1 MTTNEDNEL
10 IDSFAT
16 ESLEMLDEVEP
27 IFIELSKSSSYEL
40 DADAIG
46 AAFRLYHSI
55 KGAASFLGFSNVA
68 GITHTAETL
77 LGMLRSGSI
86 AISGSFVTVQLET
99 IDVLR
104 EILRHVQEM
113 RKDVGFEAR
122 KVEIV
127 GRLEHVIAGRSLEGA
142 ESAGGIE
149 APAPAVPAAAAEALA
164 TPSAPA
170 VPAVPAAAEPSAAAD
185 ELPEFVIT
193 DEMRQRFG
201 QESAD
206 VLDEAEHALL
216 SLEKSKPN
224 ERAGLVSEAFRQLH
238 SFKGNCGFMQLGDME
253 KLSHK
258 MENVL
263 GAMRDGTIQ
272 PDSRNVNFLLKSLD
286 LLKTALESLM
296 GGGTGAIPSCRGMLQ
311 FFDEMVLS
319 GPAEPAAPAAPA
331 EPAEPPAEEP
341 APAQE
346 AAAEEA
352 GKGAPE
358 AASIRPAAAVP
369 KAAAAIA
376 PATVPAAEADARKG
390 AAPVAA
396 QAAPMGAS
404 APRRDIRVDVEKLD
418 ALINLVGELII
429 AEAMVLRNPALLAV
443 ENESLDR
450 GIHQLR
456 RVSTD
461 LQDIAMS
468 VRMVPLATT
477 FRRMI
482 RLVHDTAHK
491 SGKQAGL
498 VLIGEETEVD
508 KNVIEQIG
516 DPLVH
521 IIRNSVDHGIE
532 PPEARVAAGKPAE
545 GKIEIEARHE
555 GGEVWIIIRDDG
567 RGMNREKILAKA
579 TERGLVRGDPADLT
593 DEEIYGFV
601 FQPGFSTA
609 DKVTD
614 VSGRGVGMDV
624 VKKNIEKLNGKV
636 RVKSV
641 PGKGADVILQI
652 PLTMAII
659 DGMLVRVGDSQY
671 TLPLLAI
678 RECIPRPSKDRITI
692 TPDGNESLLVR
703 GELIPIMRLY
713 EVFHKKGAETD
724 ISKGILV
731 VVQSEDGPIG
741 LLVDELLGQQE
752 TVIKGLSSYLGDARG
767 FSGCTVLGNGEV
779 SLIVDING
787 LIKLGAAQAR
797 GGAEGGE

>member
-1 MTTNEDNEL
+1 MSTNEDNEL

-27 IFIELSKSSSYEL
+27 IFIELNKSAAFQM
-40 DADAIG
+40 DAEAIG

-55 KGAASFLGFSNVA
+55 KGAASFLGFSNIS

-77 LGMLRSGSI
+77 LGMLRSGSLS
-86 AISGSFVTVQLET
+86 ISSDFVDAQLET
-99 IDVLR
+99 IDLLR
-104 EILRHVQEM
+104 EILRQVQDV
-113 RKDVGFEAR
+113 RKDDGFEG
-122 KVEIV
+122 KKGMIIT
-127 GRLEHVIAGRSLEGA
+127 RLEMVMEGH
-142 ESAGGIE
+142 SGTV
-149 APAPAVPAAAAEALA
+149 APPPPPPPPAVKEMPPPPP
-164 TPSAPA
+164 PSAPVA
-170 VPAVPAAAEPSAAAD
+170 EITPEPAEATSIPPEE

-193 DEMRQRFG
+193 DEMRHRFS
-201 QESAD
+201 QESTD
-206 VLDEAEHALL
+206 VLEEAEQALL
-216 SLEKSKPN
+216 SLEKATPD
-224 ERAGLVSEAFRQLH
+224 ERAALVSEAFRNLH

-263 GAMRDGTIQ
+263 GAMRDGTLSPNDQ
-272 PDSRNVNFLLKSLD
+272 NVNFLLKSLD
-286 LLKTALESLM
+286 LLKSALNSLI
-296 GGGTGAIPSCRGMLQ
+296 GGGTGAIPSCKGMLR
-311 FFDEMVLS
+311 FFDEMVLNAVS
-319 GPAEPAAPAAPA
+319 PAAPAAIPTPPELPPPPPAPSKA
-331 EPAEPPAEEP
+331 EPQAPQTQPSSTASAP
-341 APAQE
+341 APAP
-346 AAAEEA
+346 
-352 GKGAPE
+352 APK
-358 AASIRPAAAVP
+358 PAPAVP
-369 KAAAAIA
+369 KK
-376 PATVPAAEADARKG
+376 TVAVPDE
-390 AAPVAA
+390 APVKEL
-396 QAAPMGAS
+396 PVSTGPVAS
-404 APRRDIRVDVEKLD
+404 VARRDIRVDVDKLD
-418 ALINLVGELII
+418 SLINLVGELII
-429 AEAMVLRNPALLAV
+429 AEAMVLRNPVLLSI

-491 SGKQAGL
+491 NGKQAGL
-498 VLIGEETEVD
+498 VLIGEDTEVD

-532 PPEARVAAGKPAE
+532 PADVRMAAGKPPE

-567 RGMNREKILAKA
+567 RGLNRDKILAKA
-579 TERGLVRGDPADLT
+579 TERGLLRGPAEELT
-593 DEEIYGFV
+593 DEEIYAFI
-601 FQPGFSTA
+601 FLPGFSTA
-609 DKVTD
+609 DKITD

-636 RVKSV
+636 RAKSV
-641 PGKGADVILQI
+641 PGKGTDITLQI

-692 TPDGNESLLVR
+692 TPDGTESLLVR
-703 GELIPIMRLY
+703 GELIPVLRLH
-713 EVFHKKGAETD
+713 EVFCKKGAETD
-724 ISKGILV
+724 LSMGILV
-731 VVQSEDGPIG
+731 VVQSEDGPVA

-752 TVIKGLSSYLGDARG
+752 TVIKGLSSYLGTARG
-767 FSGCTVLGNGEV
+767 FSGCTVMGNGEV
-779 SLIVDING
+779 SLIIDIGG
-787 LIKLGAAQAR
+787 LVKMGTSAKSKVGTGTRQNPS
-797 GGAEGGE
+797 

>member
-1 MTTNEDNEL
+1 MSTNEDNEL

-27 IFIELSKSSSYEL
+27 IFIELNKSAAFQM
-40 DADAIG
+40 DAEAIG

-55 KGAASFLGFSNVA
+55 KGAASFLGFSNIS

-77 LGMLRSGSI
+77 LGMLRSGSLS
-86 AISGSFVTVQLET
+86 ISGEFVDVQLET
-99 IDVLR
+99 IDLLR
-104 EILRHVQEM
+104 EILRQVQDV
-113 RKDVGFEAR
+113 RKDDGFEGKKGMIIA
-122 KVEIV
+122 
-127 GRLEHVIAGRSLEGA
+127 RLEAVMEGH
-142 ESAGGIE
+142 SAQP
-149 APAPAVPAAAAEALA
+149 APAPESVAPVPPEVPVAPPPPPPPPPVPAAEAA
-164 TPSAPA
+164 PDPA
-170 VPAVPAAAEPSAAAD
+170 RLSEIPPEE
-185 ELPEFVIT
+185 ELPEFIIT

-206 VLDEAEHALL
+206 VLEEAEQALL
-216 SLEKSKPN
+216 SLEKATPA
-224 ERAGLVSEAFRQLH
+224 ERASLVSEAFRNLH

-263 GAMRDGTIQ
+263 GAMREGTISPNEQ
-272 PDSRNVNFLLKSLD
+272 NVNFLLKSLD
-286 LLKTALESLM
+286 LLKSALNGLI
-296 GGGTGAIPSCRGMLQ
+296 GGGTGAIPSCKGMLR
-311 FFDEMVLS
+311 FFDEMVLN
-319 GPAEPAAPAAPA
+319 AIPAAPEVAAPVPATEEAAPA
-331 EPAEPPAEEP
+331 PSKVATAPEPAKP
-341 APAQE
+341 
-346 AAAEEA
+346 
-352 GKGAPE
+352 
-358 AASIRPAAAVP
+358 
-369 KAAAAIA
+369 
-376 PATVPAAEADARKG
+376 
-390 AAPVAA
+390 PVAA
-396 QAAPMGAS
+396 TASMPAS
-404 APRRDIRVDVEKLD
+404 APSPKASPPTPRKASPATDEAPAKEPATPTGPVASVARRDIRVDVDKLD
-418 ALINLVGELII
+418 SLINLVGELII
-429 AEAMVLRNPALLAV
+429 AEAMVLRNPVLLSI
-443 ENESLDR
+443 EDESLDR

-491 SGKQAGL
+491 NGKQAGL
-498 VLIGEETEVD
+498 VLIGEDTEVD

-532 PPEARVAAGKPAE
+532 PSEARLAAGKPPE

-567 RGMNREKILAKA
+567 RGLNRDKILAKA
-579 TERGLVRGDPADLT
+579 TERGLLRGPAEELT
-593 DEEIYGFV
+593 DEEIYAFI
-601 FQPGFSTA
+601 FLPGFSTA

-641 PGKGADVILQI
+641 PGKGTDITLQI

-692 TPDGNESLLVR
+692 TPDGTESLLVR
-703 GELIPIMRLY
+703 GELIPVLRLH
-713 EVFHKKGAETD
+713 EVFCKKGAETD
-724 ISKGILV
+724 LSMGILV
-731 VVQSEDGPIG
+731 VVQSEDGPVA

-752 TVIKGLSSYLGDARG
+752 TVIKGLSSYLGNARG
-767 FSGCTVLGNGEV
+767 FSGCTVMGNGEV
-779 SLIVDING
+779 SLIIDIGG
-787 LIKLGAAQAR
+787 LVKMGTSAKPKPGAGVR
-797 GGAEGGE
+797 

>member
-1 MTTNEDNEL
+1 MSTNEDNEL

-27 IFIELSKSSSYEL
+27 IFIELNKSAAFQM
-40 DADAIG
+40 DAEAIG

-55 KGAASFLGFSNVA
+55 KGAASFLGFSNIS

-77 LGMLRSGSI
+77 LGMLRSGSLS
-86 AISGSFVTVQLET
+86 ISSEFVDVQLET
-99 IDVLR
+99 IDLLR
-104 EILRHVQEM
+104 EILRQVQDV
-113 RKDVGFEAR
+113 RKDDGFEGKKGMIIA
-122 KVEIV
+122 
-127 GRLEHVIAGRSLEGA
+127 RLEVVMEGH
-142 ESAGGIE
+142 SAQP
-149 APAPAVPAAAAEALA
+149 APAPKSVPPVAPVAAPPPPPPPPPPVAEAA
-164 TPSAPA
+164 PEPAKPSEIP
-170 VPAVPAAAEPSAAAD
+170 PEE
-185 ELPEFVIT
+185 ELPEFIIT

-206 VLDEAEHALL
+206 VLEEAEQALL
-216 SLEKSKPN
+216 SLEKATSA
-224 ERAGLVSEAFRQLH
+224 ERASLVSEAFRNLH

-263 GAMRDGTIQ
+263 GAMRDGTISPNEQ
-272 PDSRNVNFLLKSLD
+272 NVNFLLKSLD
-286 LLKTALESLM
+286 LLKSALNGLIA
-296 GGGTGAIPSCRGMLQ
+296 GGTGAIPSCKGMLR
-311 FFDEMVLS
+311 FFDEMVLN
-319 GPAEPAAPAAPA
+319 AIPAAPVETPA
-331 EPAEPPAEEP
+331 EPAEEESSPSQAAP
-341 APAQE
+341 APELA
-346 AAAEEA
+346 
-352 GKGAPE
+352 KP
-358 AASIRPAAAVP
+358 SPAAATP
-369 KAAAAIA
+369 S
-376 PATVPAAEADARKG
+376 E
-390 AAPVAA
+390 
-396 QAAPMGAS
+396 AS
-404 APRRDIRVDVEKLD
+404 APAPKAPPPAPKKASPASDEAPAKEPAAPSGPVASVARRDIRVDVDKLD
-418 ALINLVGELII
+418 SLINLVGELII
-429 AEAMVLRNPALLAV
+429 AEAMVLRNPVLLSI
-443 ENESLDR
+443 EDESLDR

-491 SGKQAGL
+491 NGKQAGL
-498 VLIGEETEVD
+498 VLIGEDTEVD

-532 PPEARVAAGKPAE
+532 PSEARLAAGKAPE

-567 RGMNREKILAKA
+567 RGLNREKILAKA
-579 TERGLVRGDPADLT
+579 AERGLLRGPAEELT
-593 DEEIYGFV
+593 DEEIYAFI

-609 DKVTD
+609 DKITD

-641 PGKGADVILQI
+641 PGKGTDITLQI

-692 TPDGNESLLVR
+692 TPDGTESLLVR
-703 GELIPIMRLY
+703 GELIPVLRLH
-713 EVFHKKGAETD
+713 EVFCKKGAETD
-724 ISKGILV
+724 LSMGILV
-731 VVQSEDGPIG
+731 VVQSEDGPVA

-752 TVIKGLSSYLGDARG
+752 TVIKGLSSYLGNARG
-767 FSGCTVLGNGEV
+767 FSGCTVMGNGEV
-779 SLIVDING
+779 SLIIDIGG
-787 LIKLGAAQAR
+787 LVKMGTSAKSKTGMGVR
-797 GGAEGGE
+797 

>member
-1 MTTNEDNEL
+1 
-10 IDSFAT
+10 
-16 ESLEMLDEVEP
+16 V
-27 IFIELSKSSSYEL
+27 
-40 DADAIG
+40 
-46 AAFRLYHSI
+46 
-55 KGAASFLGFSNVA
+55 V
-68 GITHTAETL
+68 
-77 LGMLRSGSI
+77 
-86 AISGSFVTVQLET
+86 
-99 IDVLR
+99 
-104 EILRHVQEM
+104 
-113 RKDVGFEAR
+113 
-122 KVEIV
+122 
-127 GRLEHVIAGRSLEGA
+127 
-142 ESAGGIE
+142 E
-149 APAPAVPAAAAEALA
+149 APP
-164 TPSAPA
+164 
-170 VPAVPAAAEPSAAAD
+170 EPTQLPD
-185 ELPEFVIT
+185 IPPEEELPEFIIT

-206 VLDEAEHALL
+206 VLEEAEQALL
-216 SLEKSKPN
+216 SLEKATTE
-224 ERAGLVSEAFRQLH
+224 ERASLVSEAFRNLH

-263 GAMRDGTIQ
+263 GAMRDGTISPNEQ
-272 PDSRNVNFLLKSLD
+272 NVNFLLKSLD
-286 LLKTALESLM
+286 LLKSALNALI
-296 GGGTGAIPSCRGMLQ
+296 GGGTGAIPSCKGMLR
-311 FFDEMVLS
+311 FFDEMVLNAI
-319 GPAEPAAPAAPA
+319 PTVAAAAIPAPAAEAPSPEKA
-331 EPAEPPAEEP
+331 PPPAQP
-341 APAQE
+341 PQPSSTVSAP
-346 AAAEEA
+346 
-352 GKGAPE
+352 P
-358 AASIRPAAAVP
+358 PAAVP
-369 KAAAAIA
+369 KPA
-376 PATVPAAEADARKG
+376 PATPKKAVAASDE
-390 AAPVAA
+390 APVKEPATTA
-396 QAAPMGAS
+396 NPVAS
-404 APRRDIRVDVEKLD
+404 VARRDIRVDVDKLD
-418 ALINLVGELII
+418 SLINLVGELII
-429 AEAMVLRNPALLAV
+429 AEAMVLRNPVLLSI

-491 SGKQAGL
+491 NGKQAGL
-498 VLIGEETEVD
+498 VLIGEDTEVD

-532 PPEARVAAGKPAE
+532 PAEARLAAGKLPE

-567 RGMNREKILAKA
+567 RGLNREKILAKA
-579 TERGLVRGDPADLT
+579 TERGLLRGPAEELT
-593 DEEIYGFV
+593 DEEIYAFI

-641 PGKGADVILQI
+641 PGKGTDITLQI

-678 RECIPRPSKDRITI
+678 RECIPRPSKERFTI
-692 TPDGNESLLVR
+692 TPDGTESLLVR
-703 GELIPIMRLY
+703 GELIPVLRLH
-713 EVFHKKGAETD
+713 EVFCKKGSETD
-724 ISKGILV
+724 LSMGILV
-731 VVQSEDGPIG
+731 VVQSEEGPVA

-752 TVIKGLSSYLGDARG
+752 TVIKGLSSYLGKARG
-767 FSGCTVLGNGEV
+767 FSGCTVMGNGEV
-779 SLIVDING
+779 SLIIDIGG
-787 LIKLGAAQAR
+787 LVKMGTSAKSKTGAGAR
-797 GGAEGGE
+797 

>member
-1 MTTNEDNEL
+1 MSTNEDNEL

-27 IFIELSKSSSYEL
+27 IFIELNKSSAFQM
-40 DADAIG
+40 DAEAIG

-55 KGAASFLGFSNVA
+55 KGAASFLGFSNIS

-77 LGMLRSGSI
+77 LGMLRSGSLS
-86 AISGSFVTVQLET
+86 ISSDFVDVQLET
-99 IDVLR
+99 IDLLR
-104 EILRHVQEM
+104 EILRQVQDV
-113 RKDVGFEAR
+113 RKDDGFEG
-122 KVEIV
+122 KKMMIIS
-127 GRLEHVIAGRSLEGA
+127 RLEVVMEGHTPKA
-142 ESAGGIE
+142 ATAPKPVAPPPPTAPLSPPPPPPPPPPGV
-149 APAPAVPAAAAEALA
+149 PAPP
-164 TPSAPA
+164 
-170 VPAVPAAAEPSAAAD
+170 EPTQLPD
-185 ELPEFVIT
+185 IPPEEELPEFIIT

-206 VLDEAEHALL
+206 VLEEAEQALL
-216 SLEKSKPN
+216 SLEKATTE
-224 ERAGLVSEAFRQLH
+224 ERASLVSEAFRNLH

-263 GAMRDGTIQ
+263 GAMRDGTISPNEQ
-272 PDSRNVNFLLKSLD
+272 NVNFLLKSLD
-286 LLKTALESLM
+286 LLKSALNALI
-296 GGGTGAIPSCRGMLQ
+296 GGGTGAIPSCKGMLR
-311 FFDEMVLS
+311 FFDEMVLNAI
-319 GPAEPAAPAAPA
+319 PTVAAAAIPAPAAEAPSPEKA
-331 EPAEPPAEEP
+331 PPPAQP
-341 APAQE
+341 PQPSSTVSAP
-346 AAAEEA
+346 
-352 GKGAPE
+352 P
-358 AASIRPAAAVP
+358 PAAVP
-369 KAAAAIA
+369 KPA
-376 PATVPAAEADARKG
+376 PATPKKAVAASDE
-390 AAPVAA
+390 APVKEPATTA
-396 QAAPMGAS
+396 NPVAS
-404 APRRDIRVDVEKLD
+404 VARRDIRVDVDKLD
-418 ALINLVGELII
+418 SLINLVGELII
-429 AEAMVLRNPALLAV
+429 AEAMVLRNPVLLSI

-491 SGKQAGL
+491 NGKQAGL
-498 VLIGEETEVD
+498 VLIGEDTEVD

-532 PPEARVAAGKPAE
+532 PAEARLAAGKLPE

-567 RGMNREKILAKA
+567 RGLNREKILAKA
-579 TERGLVRGDPADLT
+579 TERGLLRGPAEELT
-593 DEEIYGFV
+593 DEEIYAFI

-641 PGKGADVILQI
+641 PGKGTDITLQI

-678 RECIPRPSKDRITI
+678 RECIPRPSKERFTI
-692 TPDGNESLLVR
+692 TPDGTESLLVR
-703 GELIPIMRLY
+703 GELIPVLRLH
-713 EVFHKKGAETD
+713 EVFCKKGSETD
-724 ISKGILV
+724 LSMGILV
-731 VVQSEDGPIG
+731 VVQSEEGPVA

-752 TVIKGLSSYLGDARG
+752 TVIKGLSSYLGKARG
-767 FSGCTVLGNGEV
+767 FSGCTVMGNGEV
-779 SLIVDING
+779 SLIIDIGG
-787 LIKLGAAQAR
+787 LVKMGTSAKSKTGAGAR
-797 GGAEGGE
+797 

>member
-1 MTTNEDNEL
+1 MSTNEDNEL

-27 IFIELSKSSSYEL
+27 IFIELNKSAAFQM
-40 DADAIG
+40 DAEAIG

-55 KGAASFLGFSNVA
+55 KGAASFLGFSNIS

-77 LGMLRSGSI
+77 LGMLRSGSLS
-86 AISGSFVTVQLET
+86 ISSEFVDVQLET
-99 IDVLR
+99 IDLLR
-104 EILRHVQEM
+104 EILRQVQDV
-113 RKDVGFEAR
+113 RKDDGFEGKKGMIIA
-122 KVEIV
+122 
-127 GRLEHVIAGRSLEGA
+127 RLEVVMEGH
-142 ESAGGIE
+142 SAQP
-149 APAPAVPAAAAEALA
+149 APAPKSVPPAAPVAAPPPPPPPPPPVAEAA
-164 TPSAPA
+164 PEPAKPSEIP
-170 VPAVPAAAEPSAAAD
+170 PEE
-185 ELPEFVIT
+185 ELPEFIIT

-206 VLDEAEHALL
+206 VLEEAEQALL
-216 SLEKSKPN
+216 SLEKATSA
-224 ERAGLVSEAFRQLH
+224 ERASLVSEAFRNLH

-263 GAMRDGTIQ
+263 GAMRDGTISPNEQ
-272 PDSRNVNFLLKSLD
+272 NVNFLLKSLD
-286 LLKTALESLM
+286 LLKSALNGLIA
-296 GGGTGAIPSCRGMLQ
+296 GGTGAIPSCKGMLR
-311 FFDEMVLS
+311 FFDEMVLN
-319 GPAEPAAPAAPA
+319 AIPAAPVETPA
-331 EPAEPPAEEP
+331 EPAEEESSPSQAAP
-341 APAQE
+341 APELA
-346 AAAEEA
+346 
-352 GKGAPE
+352 KP
-358 AASIRPAAAVP
+358 SPAAATP
-369 KAAAAIA
+369 SA
-376 PATVPAAEADARKG
+376 
-390 AAPVAA
+390 
-396 QAAPMGAS
+396 AS
-404 APRRDIRVDVEKLD
+404 APAPQAPPPAPKKASPASDEAPAKEPAAPSGPVASVARRDIRVDVDKLD
-418 ALINLVGELII
+418 SLINLVGELII
-429 AEAMVLRNPALLAV
+429 AEAMVLRNPVLLSI
-443 ENESLDR
+443 EDESLDR

-491 SGKQAGL
+491 NGKQAGL
-498 VLIGEETEVD
+498 VLIGEDTEVD

-532 PPEARVAAGKPAE
+532 PSEARLAAGKAPE

-567 RGMNREKILAKA
+567 RGLNREKILAKA
-579 TERGLVRGDPADLT
+579 AERGLLRGPAEELT
-593 DEEIYGFV
+593 DEEIYAFI

-641 PGKGADVILQI
+641 PGKGTDITLQI

-692 TPDGNESLLVR
+692 TPDGTESLLVR
-703 GELIPIMRLY
+703 GELIPVLRLH
-713 EVFHKKGAETD
+713 EVFCKKGAETD
-724 ISKGILV
+724 LSMGILV
-731 VVQSEDGPIG
+731 VVQSEDGPVA

-752 TVIKGLSSYLGDARG
+752 TVIKGLSSYLGNARG
-767 FSGCTVLGNGEV
+767 FSGCTVMGNGEV
-779 SLIVDING
+779 SLIIDIGG
-787 LIKLGAAQAR
+787 LVKMGTSAKSKTGMGVR
-797 GGAEGGE
+797 

>member
-1 MTTNEDNEL
+1 MSTNEDNEL

-27 IFIELSKSSSYEL
+27 IFIELNKSAAFQM
-40 DADAIG
+40 DAEAIG

-55 KGAASFLGFSNVA
+55 KGAASFLGFSNIS

-77 LGMLRSGSI
+77 LGMLRSGSLS
-86 AISGSFVTVQLET
+86 ISSDFVDAQLET
-99 IDVLR
+99 IDLLR
-104 EILRHVQEM
+104 EILRQVQDV
-113 RKDVGFEAR
+113 RKDDGFEG
-122 KVEIV
+122 KKGMIIT
-127 GRLEHVIAGRSLEGA
+127 RLEVVMEGHA
-142 ESAGGIE
+142 AKVT
-149 APAPAVPAAAAEALA
+149 PAPQPVA
-164 TPSAPA
+164 PSAPKE
-170 VPAVPAAAEPSAAAD
+170 VPTPPPPPPPAPVAAAKPEPAKLPVIPPEE

-206 VLDEAEHALL
+206 VLEEAEQALL
-216 SLEKSKPN
+216 SLEKATPE
-224 ERAGLVSEAFRQLH
+224 ERASLVSEAFRNLH

-263 GAMRDGTIQ
+263 GAMRDGTISPNDQ
-272 PDSRNVNFLLKSLD
+272 NVNFLLKSLD
-286 LLKTALESLM
+286 LLKSALNTLI
-296 GGGTGAIPSCRGMLQ
+296 GGGSGAIPSCKGMLR
-311 FFDEMVLS
+311 FFDEMVLN
-319 GPAEPAAPAAPA
+319 AVPAAATESPASPA
-331 EPAEPPAEEP
+331 AEPPSTPSKEEP
-341 APAQE
+341 QTVPPKTSSAPSAPIPTPEPKSTPIAPKKTVTASDEAPAKE
-346 AAAEEA
+346 LPVSA
-352 GKGAPE
+352 G
-358 AASIRPAAAVP
+358 
-369 KAAAAIA
+369 
-376 PATVPAAEADARKG
+376 
-390 AAPVAA
+390 PVASVA
-396 QAAPMGAS
+396 
-404 APRRDIRVDVEKLD
+404 RRDIRVDVDKLD
-418 ALINLVGELII
+418 SLINLVGELII
-429 AEAMVLRNPALLAV
+429 AEAMVLRNPVLLSI

-491 SGKQAGL
+491 NGKQAGL
-498 VLIGEETEVD
+498 VLIGEDTEVD

-532 PPEARVAAGKPAE
+532 PAEARMAAGKPPE

-567 RGMNREKILAKA
+567 RGLNREKILSKA
-579 TERGLVRGDPADLT
+579 AERGLLRGPAEELT
-593 DEEIYGFV
+593 DDEIYAFI

-641 PGKGADVILQI
+641 PGKGTDITLQI

-678 RECIPRPSKDRITI
+678 RECIPRPSKERITI
-692 TPDGNESLLVR
+692 TPDGTESLLVR
-703 GELIPIMRLY
+703 GELIPVLRLH
-713 EVFHKKGAETD
+713 EVFCKKGAETNL
-724 ISKGILV
+724 SMGILV
-731 VVQSEDGPIG
+731 VVQSEDGPVA

-752 TVIKGLSSYLGDARG
+752 TVIKGLSS
-767 FSGCTVLGNGEV
+767 
-779 SLIVDING
+779 
-787 LIKLGAAQAR
+787 
-797 GGAEGGE
+797 